1 MINCAVWCDP
11 VPDRFQGK
19 TKDEVHD
26 DGWWNDGWRHDDRDG
41 TGLVT
46 HRGGAGARGNRLL
59 VVASIVA
66 LSLYLDSQK
75 KAQAT

>member
-1 MINCAVWCDP
+1 MINCADWCDP

-46 HRGGAGARGNRLL
+46 HRGGAGARGNRLGQIHPL
-59 VVASIVA
+59 GQRKIEMRQDAE
-66 LSLYLDSQK
+66 
-75 KAQAT
+75 